1 MRGLIYHKTK
11 NQIVM
16 KIFITLFL
24 FLSLL
29 SCKKVSSQFIVKSIE
44 DLETMVRFSKGLTFE
59 HQKSYSNI
67 EGTPYMS
74 EDFKPGEVYTKDSIL
89 YEGPLRYNIYED
101 EIEFKAN
108 DKIYWIAKPQDIVY
122 VKIEK
127 SSFIFIHTDEKKNK
141 KGSYYELLV
150 GGKCQLLL
158 KRNIVFLE
166 AEASKP
172 YIDEKAAR
180 FQMMKDTYFLQ
191 IDNVLPQSI
200 TNMKSIKNVISEK
213 SSDISKY
220 IKREKISAKEKDD
233 LIKLVKYCNS
243 L

>member
-1 MRGLIYHKTK
+1 MK
-11 NQIVM
+11 N
-16 KIFITLFL
+16 FITILL
-24 FLSLL
+24 LLSLFTFKNAISQVVIKQL
-29 SCKKVSSQFIVKSIE
+29 EDLADEVRLLKARSSSQQNAN
-44 DLETMVRFSKGLTFE
+44 TG
-59 HQKSYSNI
+59 I
-67 EGTPYMS
+67 EGTPYLY

-89 YEGPLRYNIYED
+89 YEGPLRFNIYAD

-108 DKIYWIAKPQDIVY
+108 DIIYWIAKPQDIVY

-127 SSFIFIHTDEKKNK
+127 SSFIFIQTDEKKNK

-158 KRNIVFLE
+158 KRNIAFLE

-220 IKREKISAKEKDD
+220 IKKEKISAK
-233 LIKLVKYCNS
+233 
-243 L
+243 